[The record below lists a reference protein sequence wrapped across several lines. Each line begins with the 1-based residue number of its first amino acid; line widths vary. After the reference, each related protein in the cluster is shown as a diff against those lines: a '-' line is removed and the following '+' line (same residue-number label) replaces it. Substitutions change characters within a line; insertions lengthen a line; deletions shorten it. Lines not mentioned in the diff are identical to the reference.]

1 MATTNTQSSGSNG
14 VIVILAVG
22 IIALAAVIAVY
33 LMQDNRSGSERV
45 GDAIEALPNGVDKA
59 ANQLG
64 DKPPAQNVERNLGEA
79 EKKINEKVN

>member
-1 MATTNTQSSGSNG
+1 MATTNTHSSGSNG
-14 VIVILAVG
+14 VVVILAVA

-64 DKPPAQNVERNLGEA
+64 DKPPAQNVERNLGDA
-79 EKKINEKVN
+79 EKKIAEKVN